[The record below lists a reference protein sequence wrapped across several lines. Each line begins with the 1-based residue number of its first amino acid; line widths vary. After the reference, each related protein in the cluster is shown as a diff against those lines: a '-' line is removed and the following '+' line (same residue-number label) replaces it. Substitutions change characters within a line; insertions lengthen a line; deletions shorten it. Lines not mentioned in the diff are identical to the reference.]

1 MAKTDTVV
9 DIKAANGAELNPD
22 DYTQKELD
30 TLLALAKDPAK
41 KAEFDKQV
49 AALKGSS
56 TSSTED
62 QPTSSKPTSTTSD
75 APAEDTTG
83 KIRVKVTASK
93 GSGSYV
99 HPVGKQ
105 LIQRGGESVLVP
117 ADEWTDQMIRDKYLT
132 EVRK

>member
-1 MAKTDTVV
+1 MAKTDTVA

-30 TLLALAKDPAK
+30 ALLALAKDPAK

-49 AALKGSS
+49 AALKGSA
-56 TSSTED
+56 TED
-62 QPTSSKPTSTTSD
+62 QSSSST
-75 APAEDTTG
+75 PASTEDTTG
-83 KIRVKVTASK
+83 KIRVKVTAGK

-105 LIQRGGESVLVP
+105 LIQRGGDSVLVP
-117 ADEWTDQMIRDKYLT
+117 ADDWTDQMIRDKYLT
-132 EVRK
+132 EVRG